1 VKVNSLRFWLAALP
15 ATALV
20 GWGLVFMYAQSQHF
34 DEADYLH
41 DVDTLRHLKQVDV
54 QWELDVLRSRIGVT
68 ADYDAL
74 AQGAREVDR
83 AVRALEGE
91 LGGAN
96 HDHAATLEKARRL
109 LLQEVA
115 RKAELVEAFKS
126 KNSILRNSLA
136 FLPTAAADVLQALD
150 LRNPGARSAAEHEA
164 AGEVNHLLLSTMLYS
179 QDVSSPRAAEL
190 ESAQAALKKMDTL
203 LPAGIHERLNI
214 FLAHVGVVASEQKNV
229 NELVAA
235 IAATP
240 TGQRIEDIYVAL
252 SAEQQAEAAH
262 SRSYRNYLMSLAVGL
277 VALLLYAGTR
287 LLRQAETDR
296 ANRVLH
302 SANEQLEVRVEER
315 TRELAAAK
323 DLADAA
329 NRAKSDFLAN
339 MSHEIRTPMNG
350 IIGMAHLLLKT
361 PLTERQRDYLQ
372 KMQASGK
379 HLIGIIGDI
388 LDFSRIEAG
397 KLELERAE
405 FALAD
410 VLERISGALAAEC
423 HAKGL
428 ELLVDVAA
436 DVPARVVGD
445 SLRLSQVLLNLAGNA
460 VKFTER
466 GKVTISVSSR
476 AHTESGLLL
485 HVAVTDTGIGVSEEQ
500 RQRLFQTFHQ
510 ADASSTRRFGG
521 TGLGLAIA
529 RRLAELMGGEAGVD
543 SRLGVGSTFWFT
555 AQVERAQPDSAATG
569 VGGEDGQTIVP
580 AALARVHGGRVLL
593 VEDNDMNQLIACEIL
608 REAGVHVDVAD
619 NGQIALDRIAR
630 NPYDIVLMDL
640 QMPVLDGLAASA
652 AIRRD
657 PAHADLPIIA
667 LTANVLPADRARC
680 VEAGMNDFL
689 AKPIDPHALWDVLLK
704 WVPPRLAARNAPAL
718 SA

>member
-1 VKVNSLRFWLAALP
+1 MKVNSFRFWLAALP
-15 ATALV
+15 ATALL
-20 GWGLVFMYAQSQHF
+20 GWVLVFMYGQSQHF
-34 DEADYLH
+34 NEADYLH

-54 QWELDVLRSRIGVT
+54 QWELDVLKSRIGVD
-68 ADYDAL
+68 AHYDAL
-74 AQGAREVDR
+74 AQAASEMDR
-83 AVRALEGE
+83 TLGTLEGD
-91 LGGAN
+91 LAGAN
-96 HDHAATLEKARRL
+96 HDDAAALEKTRKA
-109 LLQEVA
+109 LLQEVG
-115 RKAELVEAFKS
+115 RKAELVERFKS

-150 LRNPGARSAAEHEA
+150 LRQPGPRSAADHEA
-164 AGEVNHLLLSTMLYS
+164 ASEVNRLLLSTMLYS
-179 QDVSSPRAAEL
+179 QDVSSQRAAEI
-190 ESAQAALKKMDTL
+190 ESARAALKKIKAL
-203 LPAGIHERLNI
+203 LAAGMQERLDI
-214 FLAHVGVVASEQKNV
+214 FLAHVAVVASEQKDV

-240 TGQRIEDIYVAL
+240 TARRIDDIYRAL
-252 SAEQQAEAAH
+252 SAEQQAEAAQ
-262 SRSYRNYLMSLAVGL
+262 SRRYRDYLTSLAVAL
-277 VALLLYAGTR
+277 VVLLLYAGTR

-296 ANRVLH
+296 ANRALH
-302 SANEQLEVRVEER
+302 SANEQLEYRVEER

-361 PLTERQRDYLQ
+361 ALTDRQRDYLL

-397 KLELERAE
+397 KLELERTE
-405 FALAD
+405 FVLAD
-410 VLERISGALAAEC
+410 LLGRVTSSVAPEC
-423 HAKGL
+423 RAKNL
-428 ELLVDVAA
+428 DLVVDVAT
-436 DVPARVVGD
+436 DVPPQLIGD
-445 SLRLSQVLLNLAGNA
+445 PLRLSQVLLNLAGNA
-460 VKFTER
+460 VKFTEH
-466 GKVTISVSSR
+466 GNVTIAVSVKSSGP
-476 AHTESGLLL
+476 SDLLL
-485 HVAVTDTGIGVSEEQ
+485 HVAVTDTGIGLSEEQ
-500 RQRLFQTFHQ
+500 QQRLFQTFHQ
-510 ADASSTRRFGG
+510 ADTSSTRRFGG

-529 RRLAELMGGEAGVD
+529 RRLAELMGGQAGVD

-555 AQVERAQPDSAATG
+555 ARLERVQHGSPAAG
-569 VGGEDGQTIVP
+569 VDDDGEIIVP
-580 AALARVHGGRVLL
+580 AALARVQGARVLL

-619 NGQIALDRIAR
+619 NGQIALDRIAQTH
-630 NPYDIVLMDL
+630 YDIVLMDL
-640 QMPVLDGLAASA
+640 QMPVLDGLAATA

-667 LTANVLPADRARC
+667 LTANVLAADRARC
-680 VEAGMNDFL
+680 AEAGMNDFL
-689 AKPIDPHALWDVLLK
+689 AKPLDPNALWDALLR
-704 WVPPRLAARNAPAL
+704 WVPPRLAARIGQAL